1 MPSGKREAKVATLP
15 LVGDPT
21 QRNFNAA
28 ASLTS
33 GLDQRFRGCQFV
45 VVPDPQKQTKNVY
58 VEKRPGIESAGTIV
72 PSRTGHA
79 ISDNFALGPSAADYF
94 CCAIGTGTPSTDSVF
109 QVRSSGSQGSMGALT
124 ASTIVNRMSIGW
136 FSNIPTILMTAS
148 TTPSIGQSDRSGWF
162 SVASTGMLIGT
173 FTADT
178 VSGNPDLT
186 NVSSTSFLF
195 IGQELSGTGITAGT
209 RIQSISG
216 TTVTMTANAT
226 ANGSGVTVTRTG
238 IAKIISTNFPTG
250 QGGPVGKMEELNGRA
265 FALMESSGAV
275 YNSGLNEPWT
285 WPASAFLAPRRYKG
299 YGVTLQK
306 YKTFLLVFTSSGVSF
321 FYDNGNP
328 SGSVLNEQQ
337 ELAFP
342 YGVNSGYPIE
352 VDYQLPVSSVGDYVF
367 WTTPDFNIGVWT
379 LAGYEPKKISG
390 VIEDRILA
398 GSSTSSFARI
408 QAYQQNGQT
417 YLFCYN
423 GTNQLLYHVESGM
436 WSDPVFSLVPY
447 IGNAPCTVG
456 TVISGGTEGKFY
468 RFSDQTPVYTD
479 DGSAFTMT
487 IQTDTWDGGTQDWK
501 QIERIE
507 LIGDTQS
514 SGTTTLQISGD
525 DYANFTTIGSFDMTQ
540 PRKELFS
547 GGWYQGSVAFK
558 LTNSANTPF
567 RAQAL
572 RITYKTGLA

>member
-58 VEKRPGIESAGTIV
+58 VEKRPGMEALSTIA
-72 PSRTGHA
+72 SGRTGHA
-79 ISDNFALGPSAADYF
+79 ISPNFPVGDFATTNTFLVAL
-94 CCAIGTGTPSTDSVF
+94 GTGTPSRDTIYEAL
-109 QVRSSGSQGSMGALT
+109 GAVTTSNCGDLDP
-124 ASTIVNRMSIGW
+124 ATIARGMTVGW
-136 FSNIPTILMTAS
+136 FSDVPVVMITAA
-148 TTPSIGQSDRSGWF
+148 TTPPTGVKTGWYVDSGAF
-162 SVASTGMLIGT
+162 DALVT
-173 FTADT
+173 FTGDT
-178 VSGNPDLT
+178 HT
-186 NVSSTSFLF
+186 NTTIDNISSMTGLYV
-195 IGQELSGTGITAGT
+195 GQALSGTGITAGT
-209 RIQSISG
+209 RIATINVSGSSI
-216 TTVTMTANAT
+216 TTDTATTATNA
-226 ANGSGVTVTRTG
+226 GVTITRTHL
-238 IAKIISTNFPTG
+238 AKIIDSDFPSG
-250 QGGPVGKMEELNGRA
+250 IDGPVGYMEELNGRA
-265 FALMESSGAV
+265 FAM
-275 YNSGLNEPWT
+275 T
-285 WPASAFLAPRRYKG
+285 WGTGRIYQSAQNNVASWAASEFISPRKYKG
-299 YGVTLQK
+299 YGVSLKK
-306 YKTFLLVFTSSGVSF
+306 YGEFIIGFTSSGVSF
-321 FYDNGNP
+321 FEYSNNP
-328 SGSVLNEQQ
+328 SGSSLNERPGM
-337 ELAFP
+337 AFS
-342 YGVNSGYPIE
+342 YGVNSSYGTTAGYPI
-352 VDYQLPVSSVGDYVF
+352 QLTSSGNNIF
-367 WTTPDFNIGVWT
+367 WTTPDFNIGIWT
-379 LAGYEPKKISG
+379 IRDGAPTKISG

-398 GSSTSSFARI
+398 GSSGSGAWINAFD
-408 QAYQQNGQT
+408 QNGQH
-417 YLFCYN
+417 YLFAYT
-423 GTNQLLYHVESGM
+423 GANQLLYHVESGM
-436 WSDPVFSLVPY
+436 WSDPVFGFVPY
-447 IGNAPCTVG
+447 FGDNVTAG
-456 TVISGGTEGKFY
+456 GVISGGTSGKIY
-468 RFSDQTPVYTD
+468 TFSDQTPVYTD

-514 SGTTTLQISGD
+514 SGTTTLQISSD